1 MANRHLTKR
10 VKYFERA
17 PEPEEETAA
26 IAPLPSTRQEQPP
39 PVLARE
45 PPAPQAQ
52 SGGQRETT
60 SPRRPAIE
68 ASTPLERPERLPR
81 RSWGDE
87 VERELPPVP
96 SGIVMA
102 DYDAVYSSEDDE
114 GEYDGEYVVWND
126 EAAYEDDGAE
136 DDVGAHRPS
145 CSRTATSRVVAP
157 LSEGG
162 LKIDN
167 VEFDV
172 LCRRAT
178 TRTNIPWPQGD
189 VETVQ
194 EGDIFDGLR
203 ATVRTAP
210 KQLTPLLPSTLREAK
225 LYSQCDIYVEMP
237 VWTSLYWEDL

>member
-1 MANRHLTKR
+1 M
-10 VKYFERA
+10 
-17 PEPEEETAA
+17 
-26 IAPLPSTRQEQPP
+26 
-39 PVLARE
+39 
-45 PPAPQAQ
+45 
-52 SGGQRETT
+52 
-60 SPRRPAIE
+60 
-68 ASTPLERPERLPR
+68 
-81 RSWGDE
+81 
-87 VERELPPVP
+87 ERELPPVP

-225 LYSQCDIYVEMP
+225 LSWTKPLTSPHNPSLSWGARALKKWGWGPFLRWRGTWRATSFSQRP
-237 VWTSLYWEDL
+237 PP